1 MSFLL
6 LSLNLD
12 RNYQQRLC
20 QSFFLENQIILIHNL
35 FCRCSEQ
42 NSHQFFNLLVGLH
55 NKAIHRSIC
64 GDYHAVSNKQP
75 QMENRRQELRTYCP
89 NILRPGA
96 YVAWWF
102 QANGISNRR
111 PAFAKVNWKK
121 KPRCNIICQ
130 IRKSVSKGNPY
141 RVEIH
146 LVFGTKHGLQKPD
159 ASFIFPNIPH
169 ISTN

>member
-1 MSFLL
+1 
-6 LSLNLD
+6 
-12 RNYQQRLC
+12 
-20 QSFFLENQIILIHNL
+20 
-35 FCRCSEQ
+35 
-42 NSHQFFNLLVGLH
+42 
-55 NKAIHRSIC
+55 
-64 GDYHAVSNKQP
+64 
-75 QMENRRQELRTYCP
+75 MENRRQALRNYCP

-146 LVFGTKHGLQKPD
+146 SVFGTKHGLQKPD

-169 ISTN
+169 ISTNWADPSNDFPLLGNFFSTIYRIFYLALGIRGAKAWILDGRQVCTGSDLQV